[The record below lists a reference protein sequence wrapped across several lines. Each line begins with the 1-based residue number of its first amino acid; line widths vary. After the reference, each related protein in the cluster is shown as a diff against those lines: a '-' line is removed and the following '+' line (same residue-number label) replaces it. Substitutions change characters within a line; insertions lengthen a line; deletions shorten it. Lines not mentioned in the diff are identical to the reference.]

1 MKWIEVITL
10 RSLVKAN
17 RQIVDEL
24 LRQVFKQKES
34 GLAAASIRV
43 YHRPAVETDLSIH
56 IHWEDGLQHPSE
68 SPLGQ
73 KLSYAL
79 KGMGLLHHSIWVEAA
94 AME

>member
-10 RSLVKAN
+10 RSLVKAK
-17 RQIVDEL
+17 RQLVDEL

-34 GLAAASIRV
+34 GLAASIRV
-43 YHRPAVETDLSIH
+43 YHRPAIETDLSIH

-73 KLSYAL
+73 QLSYAL
-79 KGMGLLHHSIWVEAA
+79 KGLGLLHHSIWVEAA
-94 AME
+94 ATE